1 MENCNAMKSFNKNDW
16 VVSVADKSVN
26 TMDQILIVFEV
37 EDDTI
42 TVKQWKDQKEIS
54 VRKFK
59 ANELRRI
66 TFNEFIRVLSNRSN
80 GMKVRI

>member
-1 MENCNAMKSFNKNDW
+1 MSKTMNAFKKNDW
-16 VVSVADKSVN
+16 VVSIADKSVN
-26 TMDQILIVFEV
+26 TIDQIWIVFEV

-42 TVKQWKDQKEIS
+42 TVKQWKDQKEIA